1 MIAADPLQFDNIST
15 TSGLGSIPPVYH
27 HLSFSKYSVLTP
39 HDPNLKDRISPHDL
53 NCAVSAPNALIGSR
67 TSSSGTSSSNSSG
80 HSLEGAYFSI
90 ANSTSMLEKELQPYF
105 TLLSFSI
112 KPMDAPLPG
121 TTITVY
127 GYSHARNKSAP
138 FTWHVD
144 FPAGYHLPL
153 LVKMQEYSGEDWDQL
168 NGVEILA
175 DFGEQA
181 LDWEFCLDDLEVHFF
196 KSNGTSNDTQGFA
209 GPTVVNQAVLQEK

>member
-1 MIAADPLQFDNIST
+1 M
-15 TSGLGSIPPVYH
+15 
-27 HLSFSKYSVLTP
+27 
-39 HDPNLKDRISPHDL
+39 
-53 NCAVSAPNALIGSR
+53 
-67 TSSSGTSSSNSSG
+67 
-80 HSLEGAYFSI
+80 
-90 ANSTSMLEKELQPYF
+90 ANSTSMLENGLQPYF

-112 KPMDAPLPG
+112 KPMDAPPPL

-127 GYSHARNKSAP
+127 GYSHARNKSDP

-153 LVKMQEYSGEDWDQL
+153 LVKIQEFTGEDWGQL
-168 NGVEILA
+168 NGVEIVA

-181 LDWEFCLDDLEVHFF
+181 LDWEFCLDDLEVQFF